1 MDTITALLT
10 RRSVRR
16 FEACPI
22 PDTDIQLLLRAGMHA
37 PSAHNE
43 QPWHFVVLTERGLM
57 DAVPTFHETAG
68 PIRQA
73 SLGIL
78 VLGEPGLQVRP
89 GRWVQDCAAATQ
101 NILLAAHALGYGG
114 CWLSFYPQE
123 NRVLGMRALL
133 KLPET
138 IEPFALVA
146 VGHRVEPLPE
156 VDRFKPE
163 RVRYNQWEPAG

>member
-10 RRSVRR
+10 RRSVRH
-16 FEACPI
+16 FDPSPI
-22 PDTDIQLLLRAGMHA
+22 PESDLQLMLRAAMHA

-43 QPWHFVVLTERGLM
+43 QPWHFVVMTDRRLLE
-57 DAVPTFHETAG
+57 AVPAFHETAG
-68 PIRQA
+68 PLRQA

-101 NILLAAHALGYGG
+101 NILLAAHALGYGA

-123 NRVLGMRALL
+123 NRVQGMRTLL
-133 KLPET
+133 ELPET
-138 IEPFALVA
+138 IEPFSLAA
-146 VGHRVEPLPE
+146 IGHRIDPLPE
-156 VDRFKPE
+156 VDRFRPE
-163 RVRYNQWEPAG
+163 RVQYNGWHPAG